1 MQAMSNVV
9 NPEQFQEFRHKKLQ
23 KLMAEE
29 NMSEYVL
36 TGGAFLDGLNS
47 GVSIADMENCYMQSQ
62 DFLEFERKVWAEIY
76 KIGKYK

>member
-1 MQAMSNVV
+1 MSNVV